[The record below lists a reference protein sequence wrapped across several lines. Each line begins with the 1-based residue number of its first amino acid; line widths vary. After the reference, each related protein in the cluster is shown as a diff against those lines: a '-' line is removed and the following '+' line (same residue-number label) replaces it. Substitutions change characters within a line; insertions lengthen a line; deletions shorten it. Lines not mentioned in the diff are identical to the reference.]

1 MMTSSI
7 SEEIK
12 EEIFRLISTP
22 GIEVENIPGLINEK
36 FNSDL
41 DYEKVMKILS
51 DEYLKHNLDYGRRLC
66 CRF

>member
-1 MMTSSI
+1 MTEEV

-12 EEIFRLISTP
+12 KEIFQLISTP
-22 GIEVENIPGLINEK
+22 GVEIQDIAEKLNI
-36 FNSDL
+36 

-51 DEYLKHNLDYGRRLC
+51 DEYLKHNLDYGRRMC

>member
-1 MMTSSI
+1 MTEDI
-7 SEEIK
+7 SEDIK
-12 EEIFRLISTP
+12 KEIFRLVSTP
-22 GIEVENIPGLINEK
+22 GIEIEDIPEIVNK
-36 FNSDL
+36 DYNTQL